1 MAQTLKTAAA
11 HKLAHDFVAD
21 LVAEALE
28 HIQGA

>member
-1 MAQTLKTAAA
+1 MAQTLKTAATYEM
-11 HKLAHDFVAD
+11 AHDFVAD